1 MRRDRAFHA
10 PGDFEDHY
18 KVCKTLGKGNFG
30 ETKLVEDKD
39 DKSLWAAKIQD
50 LSEMDEDDRQNFMTE
65 CAVLQALPEHEN
77 ICWTREIFRS
87 VKETHIVFE
96 LLTGGEL
103 FDRIVQKEFYTEDE
117 ARTTVR
123 QIAEALQVVHSA
135 GIVHRDLKPENILYA
150 SMSVHSPIKLVDFG
164 LAAYHVAGVDDPLT
178 LPCGTAAYAAPEVLL
193 CQGYDQRADIW
204 SLGVITYILLSGMP
218 PFDDEDQETLC
229 VRACVRGWRRK
240 CIVTLEPPFW
250 RWFLS
255 VFWACCCR
263 FHCVDLL

>member
-10 PGDFEDHY
+10 SGDFEDHY

-39 DKSLWAAKIQD
+39 DKSLWAAKIQN
-50 LSEMDEDDRQNFMTE
+50 LNEMDEEDRQNFMTE
-65 CAVLQALPEHEN
+65 CAVLQALPEHDN

-87 VKETHIVFE
+87 ETETHIVFE

-123 QIAEALQVVHSA
+123 QIAEALHVVHCA

-150 SMSVHSPIKLVDFG
+150 SMSIHSPIKLVDFG
-164 LAAYHVAGVDDPLT
+164 LAAYHVTGVDDPLT
-178 LPCGTAAYAAPEVLL
+178 RPCGTAAYAAPEVLL

-218 PFDDEDQETLC
+218 PFDDEDQKTLC
-229 VRACVRGWRRK
+229 VAA
-240 CIVTLEPPFW
+240 
-250 RWFLS
+250 S
-255 VFWACCCR
+255 
-263 FHCVDLL
+263 